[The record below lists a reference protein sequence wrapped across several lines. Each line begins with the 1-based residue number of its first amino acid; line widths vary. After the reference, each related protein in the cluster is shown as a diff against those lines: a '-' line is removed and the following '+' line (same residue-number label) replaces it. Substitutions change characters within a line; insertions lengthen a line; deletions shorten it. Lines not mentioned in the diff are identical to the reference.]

1 MCRPFTV
8 QGNRASW
15 GLMERLGMVRRADL
29 DFIDPA
35 HGPDLNPTIVY
46 VTERDQWTA

>member
-8 QGNRASW
+8 QDNRASW